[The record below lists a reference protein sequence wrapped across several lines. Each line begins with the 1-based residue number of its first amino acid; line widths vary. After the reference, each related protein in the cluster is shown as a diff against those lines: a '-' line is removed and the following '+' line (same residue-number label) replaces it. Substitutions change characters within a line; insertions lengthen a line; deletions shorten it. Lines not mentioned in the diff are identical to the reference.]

1 MRSRQ
6 FLGEVIGEEY
16 KAKEDADVAG
26 SQRKAGGE
34 EEEGEEGKE
43 ENEEDREEDAK
54 CMSKENGVR
63 KRLRSR

>member
-43 ENEEDREEDAK
+43 ENEEDWEEDEK
-54 CMSKENGVR
+54 C
-63 KRLRSR
+63 